1 MICLEQII
9 LITLTLV
16 SWGVIVCSQSLRTKW
31 IYILV
36 TLLIGWGIVEIIE
49 YLDPPSP
56 HYE

>member
-9 LITLTLV
+9 LITLTLA
-16 SWGVIVCSQSLRTKW
+16 SWGVIVCSQSLRKKW
-31 IYILV
+31 IYILI
-36 TLLIGWGIVEIIE
+36 TLLIGWGIAEIIE